1 MIPSLTYTV
10 LKEKQRQIRDEF
22 PENLG
27 LRVQRAIS
35 WIGRAEQA
43 DDDDG
48 KFIFLWIAFN
58 AAYADE
64 REFQAESPMERESF
78 KSFFQK
84 LVTLDEDQR
93 IYNAIW
99 ENFSGPVRLLMNNE
113 FVFGPF
119 WKHQNGEEGYEDWEK
134 WFRRKLK
141 DFNRIA
147 LRQTENYTR
156 EALVLVF
163 DRLYVLRNQLVHG
176 GATWNSQVNR
186 NQVHDGTA
194 ILAFLIPVFI
204 DVMMSHP
211 DVNWGKPF
219 YPVVCRD
226 SALSGA

>member
-10 LKEKQRQIRDEF
+10 LKEKQRQIRDGF

-64 REFQAESPMERESF
+64 REFQAEPPMERESF
-78 KSFFQK
+78 KSYFHK
-84 LVTLDEDQR
+84 LVTLDADQR

-99 ENFSGPVRLLMNNE
+99 DNFSGPIRLLMNNE
-113 FVFGPF
+113 FVFSPF
-119 WKHQNGEEGYEDWEK
+119 WKHQNGIEGYEDWED
-134 WFRRKLK
+134 WFRRKLR

-147 LRQTENYTR
+147 LRQTDNDTR
-156 EALVLVF
+156 EALSLVF

-186 NQVHDGTA
+186 SQVHDGTS
-194 ILAFLIPVFI
+194 ILAFLIPVFV

-219 YPVVCRD
+219 YPVVSRD
-226 SALSGA
+226 SAFSGA